1 MKTNTDLDKLDE
13 KTKNKII
20 DEARETFDYY
30 YKTEL
35 PKKIEQYAKEEVD
48 YRNKIEWILFG
59 FNLATLLVVIIILI
73 MKFLFK

>member
-1 MKTNTDLDKLDE
+1 MRTNTDLDKLDE
-13 KTKNKII
+13 KTKSKII
-20 DEARETFDYY
+20 NEARTNFEHY

-35 PKKIEQYAKEEVD
+35 PKKIEQYAREEVD

>member
-20 DEARETFDYY
+20 DEARANFDYY

-48 YRNKIEWILFG
+48 YRNEIKWFTFG
-59 FNLATLLVVIIILI
+59 FDLATLLIVIMILI